1 MAADNAVAPAPG
13 DLSAFAD
20 TMLGPQHKSLPPAA
34 WGLTVREYLATA
46 PHLDDL
52 QTPVLTMDRAALDS
66 NRAVMADWAAAAGVQ
81 LAPHGKTT
89 MSPQLWREQLDAGSW
104 GITLATGWQAQVG
117 RSFGLNRIMLANA
130 LLDPAGI
137 RWAAAE
143 LAAEP
148 TFELYS
154 WVDGVASVREM
165 ERHLESAPEGV
176 RLSVIVELGGSHGRT
191 GARGLAAAHEIADAV
206 HKSPRL
212 VLAGVGGY
220 EGALAHDRTPEGL
233 TAVRQY
239 LDELAILHRELA
251 AAGRYDDFLASPGD
265 RVAPGPQGDAAASGR
280 DSAVPESI
288 SAESRP
294 SPDVARGFAGESGGA
309 AADATGAYSVAG
321 AARAGVSDEP
331 GRAVRADGRG
341 ADGADDPATG
351 TRNRTACRDV
361 DLAAGRADAAQVRDG
376 HVHRG
381 SVRRSAIVTAGGSAY
396 PDLVVER
403 LGALADEAGV
413 HGVPTTVVLRS
424 GAYLVHDDGFYS
436 GISPLAQGVAA
447 RPLRSAMHGWAR
459 SVSRP
464 ETELA
469 LLDAGKRDLPFDEG
483 LPVPQ
488 LVAGPVAKE
497 LPVGAHV
504 SALNDQHAFLRLPG
518 GEDGDVPVGSVV
530 RLGLSHP
537 CTAFDKWRLIPV
549 IDDAGAERPRVID
562 FLHTFF

>member
-20 TMLGPQHKSLPPAA
+20 TVLGPQHKSLPPAA

-89 MSPQLWREQLDAGSW
+89 MSPQLWHEQLDAGSW

-137 RWAAAE
+137 RWAAEE
-143 LAAEP
+143 LATDPA
-148 TFELYS
+148 FELYS

-176 RLSVIVELGGSHGRT
+176 RLSVLVELGGPHGRT

-233 TAVRQY
+233 AAVRQY

-251 AAGRYDDFLASPGD
+251 ASGRYDDFTAAPD
-265 RVAPGPQGDAAASGR
+265 DAAVPGPQGGAASGNGN
-280 DSAVPESI
+280 AVPDNTS
-288 SAESRP
+288 S
-294 SPDVARGFAGESGGA
+294 DV
-309 AADATGAYSVAG
+309 
-321 AARAGVSDEP
+321 
-331 GRAVRADGRG
+331 
-341 ADGADDPATG
+341 DPAASRG
-351 TRNRTACRDV
+351 Y
-361 DLAAGRADAAQVRDG
+361 AGGPGV
-376 HVHRG
+376 

-403 LGALADEAGV
+403 LGALADEGGA

-436 GISPLAQGVAA
+436 GISPLAQGRAE

-488 LVAGPVAKE
+488 LVAGPVAKP
-497 LPVGAHV
+497 LPEGAHV

-518 GEDGDVPVGSVV
+518 GGDEDVAVGSVV

-549 IDDAGAERPRVID
+549 IDDAGAERPRVVD